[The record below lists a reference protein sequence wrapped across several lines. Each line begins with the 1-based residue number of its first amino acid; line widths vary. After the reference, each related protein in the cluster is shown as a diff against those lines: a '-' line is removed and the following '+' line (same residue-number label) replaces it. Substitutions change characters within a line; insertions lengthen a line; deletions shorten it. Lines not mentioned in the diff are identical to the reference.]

1 MQCRTDQLLL
11 LLQSHE
17 MGIGLPGT
25 PAGEATRSVGHFQCF
40 VLLLHLTFALERN
53 LVCVCVCVVCVCVC
67 VVCVC
72 VLDTVCVCVCVC
84 CVCVCV
90 GHCVCVCYTC
100 RHSQ

>member
-11 LLQSHE
+11 LLQSHG

-53 LVCVCVCVVCVCVC
+53 LVCVCVCVCVLCVCVCVC
-67 VVCVC
+67 VT
-72 VLDTVCVCVCVC
+72 LAGILNDIISRSTFK
-84 CVCVCV
+84 
-90 GHCVCVCYTC
+90 GN
-100 RHSQ
+100 